1 MEERNRALKAPPHI
15 PTAPAGSQS
24 STLTDPGR
32 CSASLESGGYS
43 VPKKLPALWE
53 LVLSIQSHL
62 DRYGT
67 ESKWWRLSTK
77 YLGCN
82 GPRTVPPW
90 SQNPRALAGAKDRWP
105 EGGSWAMC
113 KGKEVA
119 RAEPASAAAQ
129 GGLRTRQLEARGQQQ
144 LDPSVKCHSHLN
156 RATAPLLPRK
166 LHLGLCYS
174 TSPRMPTYF
183 KGDFPCQVIELASL
197 SKATVRILTI
207 LKRGSWEVIRKNN
220 KQKHWKTQNMC

>member
-1 MEERNRALKAPPHI
+1 MEERNRALKTPPPPHI
-15 PTAPAGSQS
+15 PTAPAGSQF
-24 STLTDPGR
+24 STFPAR

-43 VPKKLPALWE
+43 VPKKFPALGK

-62 DRYGT
+62 DRYGS

-90 SQNPRALAGAKDRWP
+90 SQNPRALAGAKNRWP
-105 EGGSWAMC
+105 EGDSWAMWQRE
-113 KGKEVA
+113 G
-119 RAEPASAAAQ
+119 RTRGEPASPAAQ
-129 GGLRTRQLEARGQQQ
+129 GGVRTRQLEARGQQQ
-144 LDPSVKCHSHLN
+144 LDSPLWSVTITWIERLFFYPESCIWGCV
-156 RATAPLLPRK
+156 TPP
-166 LHLGLCYS
+166 
-174 TSPRMPTYF
+174 SPRMPTYF

-207 LKRGSWEVIRKNN
+207 LKRGSWEVIRKKN